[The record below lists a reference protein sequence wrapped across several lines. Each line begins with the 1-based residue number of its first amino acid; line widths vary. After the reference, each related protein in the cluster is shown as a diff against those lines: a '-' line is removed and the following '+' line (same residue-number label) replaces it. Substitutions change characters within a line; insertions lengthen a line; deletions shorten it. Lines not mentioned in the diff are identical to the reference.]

1 MPQLV
6 KLSSSK
12 KHHFVAILHEKDTVE
27 SMLMRD
33 FCFSV
38 LIHQQLWA
46 IITIVGKLTQNEF
59 TTNSL
64 VIIWNWHCAKPC
76 REWEENLFKCWK
88 FARKWQIVHV
98 WAGHCRD
105 FVKRKFEKNGFNYFY
120 FILRLTLKFWL
131 DKMLIFY
138 MLVTRAKGWTEL
150 PWSKLVLFLLS
161 LSLSLLFSLC

>member
-105 FVKRKFEKNGFNYFY
+105 FVKRKFEKKRVLII
-120 FILRLTLKFWL
+120 FISFCDWHLNFDLTKCWYSTCWL
-131 DKMLIFY
+131 PEPK
-138 MLVTRAKGWTEL
+138 VEL
-150 PWSKLVLFLLS
+150 SFPDRN
-161 LSLSLLFSLC
+161 

>member
-38 LIHQQLWA
+38 LIHQQLCA

-64 VIIWNWHCAKPC
+64 VII
-76 REWEENLFKCWK
+76 
-88 FARKWQIVHV
+88 
-98 WAGHCRD
+98 
-105 FVKRKFEKNGFNYFY
+105 
-120 FILRLTLKFWL
+120 
-131 DKMLIFY
+131 
-138 MLVTRAKGWTEL
+138 
-150 PWSKLVLFLLS
+150 
-161 LSLSLLFSLC
+161 